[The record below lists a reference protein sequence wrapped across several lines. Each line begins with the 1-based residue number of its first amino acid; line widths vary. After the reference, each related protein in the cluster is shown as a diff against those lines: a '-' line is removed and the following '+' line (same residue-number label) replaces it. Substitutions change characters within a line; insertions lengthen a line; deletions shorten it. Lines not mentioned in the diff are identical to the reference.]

1 MEKGEETPTH
11 SFIRTGYLMYCDG
24 KIKDAQ
30 AGACLPL
37 PSTHVRRS
45 IQSDYA
51 SGATLRGFGFHQ
63 QSFPRGPPSA
73 YWTKTRFRS
82 TASLCQS
89 RCGLNSFIPR
99 LMTIIGFRPAIPSE

>member
-1 MEKGEETPTH
+1 
-11 SFIRTGYLMYCDG
+11 MYCDG
-24 KIKDAQ
+24 KIKDVQ

-37 PSTHVRRS
+37 PSTNVRRS

-73 YWTKTRFRS
+73 YGRLDKDTFQINCLPLSVSLRS
-82 TASLCQS
+82 KLIYTAPHDHYNWL
-89 RCGLNSFIPR
+89 
-99 LMTIIGFRPAIPSE
+99 